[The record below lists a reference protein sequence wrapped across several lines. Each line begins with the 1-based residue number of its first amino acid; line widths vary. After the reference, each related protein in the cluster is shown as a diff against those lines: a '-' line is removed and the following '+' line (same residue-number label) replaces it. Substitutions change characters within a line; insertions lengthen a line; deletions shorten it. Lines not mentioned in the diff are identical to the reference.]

1 MILCNVKNEKLKNSC
16 GLAICKK
23 IKNKKTTNGWK
34 ELEKKEGGKKN
45 NKRNFKF
52 KKRLLKRKNL
62 KQS

>member
-1 MILCNVKNEKLKNSC
+1 MILCNVKSEKLKTSC

-23 IKNKKTTNGWK
+23 KKKKEKKVEKNLKNKR
-34 ELEKKEGGKKN
+34 GKKN

-52 KKRLLKRKNL
+52 KKSLLKRSFL